1 MRILNKG
8 PKGCLTGGC
17 LIGKRPASGICE
29 ARNCGSLLSAA
40 FGKVIVRIMSVCA
53 ALFLC
58 AACVSTV
65 PENTS
70 SGWGNEKSSAPMN
83 SAATS
88 GEKAVAQDQA
98 QPQEASP
105 ASGQATPEQATP
117 SAGWTYAGQG
127 YRRSCAPP
135 IPENERLLDKIIRIL
150 SGPDWCGPDPDVDT
164 NISAGGAAG
173 G

>member
-1 MRILNKG
+1 MRILNKASED
-8 PKGCLTGGC
+8 CLTDRRRFSV
-17 LIGKRPASGICE
+17 IRE
-29 ARNCGSLLSAA
+29 ARNSHFLLPPV
-40 FGKVIVRIMSVCA
+40 FGKTIIRIMSLSA

-58 AACVSTV
+58 AACVSTA
-65 PENTS
+65 PENPS
-70 SGWGNEKSSAPMN
+70 SGWGNERSPAPMN

-88 GEKAVAQDQA
+88 GEKAIAPDRT

-105 ASGQATPEQATP
+105 ASGEATPEQATP

-135 IPENERLLDKIIRIL
+135 IPENEGLLHKIIRIL